1 MYVGSRAKSVRLPQE
16 VKPMEEDPQIL
27 QIIYAE
33 DGSGE
38 ELTGEEWKDEL
49 AKEWE
54 IEI

>member
-1 MYVGSRAKSVRLPQE
+1 MYVGSRAHSVRLPQE
-16 VKPMEEDPQIL
+16 VKPMEEDDQIL
-27 QIIYAE
+27 QILYAE

-38 ELTGEEWKDEL
+38 EITVEEWKDKL